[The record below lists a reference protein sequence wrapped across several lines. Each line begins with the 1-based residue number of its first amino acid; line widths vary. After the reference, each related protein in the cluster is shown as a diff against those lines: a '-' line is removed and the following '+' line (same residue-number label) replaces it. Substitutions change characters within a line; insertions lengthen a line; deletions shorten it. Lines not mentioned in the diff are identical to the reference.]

1 MKFDDD
7 KTNLNDNKVIKDLLG
22 FTICKS
28 IEEISAKDWAIIT
41 DLKLS
46 ETAKLDSKR
55 GGLTLK
61 SYLSFWPSKGH
72 LFLIA
77 KVDASVVGFVEFVNV
92 ENVVSL
98 LYIIVTPN
106 YRRQR
111 IATKM
116 YRYLENNIDK
126 LVISGQSR
134 QDDDYKLRIECYSL
148 AGDLASKSL
157 FESIGAKGGLIVMSK
172 LLN

>member
-1 MKFDDD
+1 MKYDDD
-7 KTNLNDNKVIKDLLG
+7 KANLNDDTVAKDLLG
-22 FTICKS
+22 FTIYKS

-61 SYLSFWPSKGH
+61 SYLSFWPSKRH

-77 KVDASVVGFVEFVNV
+77 KVDANVVGFVEFVNV
-92 ENVVSL
+92 ENVVSIL
-98 LYIIVTPN
+98 FIIVTPN

-126 LVISGQSR
+126 LVLSDQSGQN
-134 QDDDYKLRIECYSL
+134 DYCKLRIESYSL

-157 FESIGAKGGLIVMSK
+157 FESIGAKGGLIIMSK
-172 LLN
+172 LLD